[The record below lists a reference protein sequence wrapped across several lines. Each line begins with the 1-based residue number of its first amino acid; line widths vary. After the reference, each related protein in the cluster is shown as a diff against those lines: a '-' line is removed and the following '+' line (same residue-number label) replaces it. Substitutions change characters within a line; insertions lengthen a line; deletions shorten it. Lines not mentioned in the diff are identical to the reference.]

1 MQGAGSL
8 RRKGVW
14 RTVAG
19 MSVLLVLSGCS
30 PVSIHRL
37 SLVDAYRARTRSA
50 LATDQ
55 FSASTHTVLQRQ
67 NLLSVWKTQPEK
79 ALASLRA
86 ATQTGFYS
94 DDVSSQ
100 IFALAELNYLLAR
113 RHHDPALFMTA
124 ALYAYAYLS
133 PDAPEGER
141 PSPYDEHF
149 RQACDLYMLA
159 LTEALGSPARVGSQV
174 WTLPVGRLELQ
185 ANPDDLNWHGHTL
198 TDFRPTARFTV
209 SGLNN
214 IYTEPGL
221 GEPLAAIPQMNAG
234 ETHSFQISDKMRVPV
249 SLFMKIDHAR
259 EQVLSD
265 HMSGRLIL
273 TASDNAVERRE
284 DSHQVPLQY
293 DPTTARAISLSES
306 VDWSAEYIG
315 FLNGRYFDD
324 HKRLQLA
331 AIEPHKKGRMPV
343 VLVHGTASS
352 AGRWAN
358 MINDLL
364 ADREIRKHFEF
375 WVFSYSTGNPIPYS
389 AIQLR
394 ESLQEAIHNLGGVQA
409 DPALGHITL
418 IGHSQGGLLSKML
431 VINAGNRLWDG
442 MVSVPLDRLDLTM
455 KTRDL
460 LREALFPSVMPE
472 VKNVVFISTPQH
484 GSYLATL
491 SVSRF
496 LGRMITFPFTVT
508 HVLNQLVQADD
519 ALRLDMSPWRV
530 ASVYGMSPQ
539 SSFIQSLA
547 AIEVAPEV
555 EAHSIIPVTENGPSP
570 TASDGVVDYESA
582 HVPYVNSELV
592 VKHSEHSTQSNP
604 VTIAE
609 VRRILFRQI
618 METSSDKPPSG
629 DMEKR
634 NIVHIGGEYVPTER
648 SWK

>member
-1 MQGAGSL
+1 
-8 RRKGVW
+8 
-14 RTVAG
+14 
-19 MSVLLVLSGCS
+19 MSGLAVLMALSACS
-30 PVSIHRL
+30 PISVHRL
-37 SLVDAYRARTRSA
+37 SLVDAYRERTRSA
-50 LATDQ
+50 LEADH

-67 NLLSVWKTQPEK
+67 NLLSVWKKQPEQ
-79 ALASLRA
+79 ALASLRT
-86 ATQTGFYS
+86 ATQAGFYTS
-94 DDVSSQ
+94 DLSSQ
-100 IFALAELNYLLAR
+100 MFALAELSYLLAR
-113 RHHDPALFMTA
+113 RRHDPAQFMMA

-141 PSPYDEHF
+141 PNPYDVHF

-159 LTEALGSPARVGSQV
+159 LTEALGSPARVNSQV

-198 TDFRPTARFTV
+198 TDFRPTARFEV

-214 IYTEPGL
+214 IYSTSGL
-221 GEPLAAIPQMNAG
+221 GEPLAAIPRMNPG

-249 SLFMKIDHAR
+249 SLFIELDHSR

-273 TASDNAVERRE
+273 TANDNATERRE
-284 DSHQVPLQY
+284 DSHQVALQY

-306 VDWSAEYIG
+306 VDWSAEYAS

-343 VLVHGTASS
+343 VLVYGTASS

-358 MINDLL
+358 MVNDLL
-364 ADREIRKHFEF
+364 ADPEIRKHFEF
-375 WVFSYSTGNPIPYS
+375 WVFSYGTGNPIPYS

-394 ESLQEAIHNLGGVQA
+394 QSLQEAIHNLGGVQA

-431 VINAGNRLWDG
+431 VINAENHLWDG
-442 MVSVPLDRLDLTM
+442 MVSVPLDHLNLAPE
-455 KTRDL
+455 TRSL
-460 LREALFPSVMPE
+460 LKEALFPSVMPE
-472 VKNVVFISTPQH
+472 VKTVVFISTPQH

-496 LGRMITFPFTVT
+496 LGRMITLPFTVT
-508 HVLNQLVQADD
+508 HVLNQLIQADD

-539 SSFIQSLA
+539 SSFIQSLS

-555 EAHSIIPVTENGPSP
+555 EAHSIIPVTGNGPSS

-609 VRRILFRQI
+609 VRRILFQQI
-618 METSSDKPPSG
+618 LETSSDAPPSG
-629 DMEKR
+629 DMTKK
-634 NIVHIGGEYVPTER
+634 NIVRIGGEYVSTGR

>member
-1 MQGAGSL
+1 MQVM
-8 RRKGVW
+8 RRKGQGSLIQ
-14 RTVAG
+14 ALACL
-19 MSVLLVLSGCS
+19 SVLVTLSACS

-37 SLVDAYRARTRSA
+37 SLIDAYKERTRSA
-50 LATDQ
+50 LETDQ

-67 NLLSVWKTQPEK
+67 NLLAVWKTKPEK
-79 ALASLRA
+79 ALASLRL
-86 ATQTGFYS
+86 ATQEGFYS
-94 DDVSSQ
+94 KDVSSQ

-113 RHHDPALFMTA
+113 RHHDPALFMMA

-133 PDAPEGER
+133 PDAPEAER

-185 ANPDDLNWHGHTL
+185 ANPDDLNWHGHIL
-198 TDFRPTARFTV
+198 TDFRPTARFAV

-214 IYTEPGL
+214 IYSEPGL

-249 SLFMKIDHAR
+249 SLFMEIDHSR

-265 HMSGRLIL
+265 HMVGRMVL
-273 TASDNAVERRE
+273 TASDNATERRE

-293 DPTTARAISLSES
+293 DPTTARAVSLSES

-315 FLNGRYFDD
+315 FLNGRYFDN

-331 AIEPHKKGRMPV
+331 AIEPHRKGRMPV
-343 VLVHGTASS
+343 VLVYGTASS

-364 ADREIRKHFEF
+364 ADPEIRKHFEF
-375 WVFSYSTGNPIPYS
+375 WVFSYGTGNPIPYS
-389 AIQLR
+389 AVQLR
-394 ESLQEAIHNLGGVQA
+394 QSLQEAIQNLGGMQA

-431 VINAGNRLWDG
+431 VINAENRLWDG
-442 MVSVPLDRLDLTM
+442 LISVPLDQLNLTSR
-455 KTRDL
+455 TRDM
-460 LREALFPSVMPE
+460 LREALFPSAMPE

-539 SSFIQSLA
+539 SSFIQSLS
-547 AIEVAPEV
+547 AIEVSPDV
-555 EAHSIIPVTENGPSP
+555 EAHSIIPVTGDGPSP
-570 TASDGVVDYESA
+570 TASDGVVNYESA

-609 VRRILFRQI
+609 VRRILFEQI
-618 METSSDKPPSG
+618 LETSSDQPPSG
-629 DMEKR
+629 DMAKR
-634 NIVHIGGEYVPTER
+634 NIMRIGGEYVPTGR

>member
-1 MQGAGSL
+1 MWG
-8 RRKGVW
+8 
-14 RTVAG
+14 TVVG
-19 MSVLLVLSGCS
+19 LSVLLLLSACS
-30 PVSIHRL
+30 PVSVHHL
-37 SLVDAYRARTRSA
+37 SLVDAYRERTRSA
-50 LATDQ
+50 LETDR
-55 FSASTHTVLQRQ
+55 FSNSTYTVLQRQ

-79 ALASLRA
+79 ALASLRK
-86 ATQTGFYS
+86 ATQAGFYS
-94 DDVSSQ
+94 ENISAQ
-100 IFALAELNYLLAR
+100 MFALAELNYLLAR
-113 RHHDPALFMTA
+113 RHHDPALFMMA

-133 PDAPEGER
+133 PDAPEAER
-141 PSPYDEHF
+141 PSPYDGHF

-159 LTEALGSPARVGSQV
+159 LTEAFGSPARVGAQV

-198 TDFRPTARFTV
+198 TDFRPTARFAV

-214 IYTEPGL
+214 IYSEPGL

-234 ETHSFQISDKMRVPV
+234 ETSSFQISDKMRVPV
-249 SLFMKIDHAR
+249 SLFMEIDHSR

-265 HMSGRLIL
+265 HMSGRLVL
-273 TASDNAVERRE
+273 TASDNAMEHQE
-284 DSHQVPLQY
+284 DRHQVPLQY
-293 DPTTARAISLSES
+293 DPSTARAISLSES
-306 VDWSAEYIG
+306 VDWSAEYTG

-331 AIEPHKKGRMPV
+331 AIEPHRKGRMPV

-352 AGRWAN
+352 AGRWAD

-364 ADREIRKHFEF
+364 ADRDIRKHFEF
-375 WVFSYSTGNPIPYS
+375 WLFSYSTGNPIPYS
-389 AIQLR
+389 AMQLR
-394 ESLQEAIHNLGGVQA
+394 ESLQEAIHNLGGVEA
-409 DPALGHITL
+409 DPALGHVTL

-431 VINAGNRLWDG
+431 VINTGNRLWDG
-442 MVSVPLDRLDLTM
+442 MVSVPLDSLDLTP

-460 LREALFPSVMPE
+460 LQEALFPSAMPE

-491 SVSRF
+491 SLSRF
-496 LGRMITFPFTVT
+496 LGRMITLPFTVT
-508 HVLNQLVQADD
+508 HILNQLVQADG

-539 SSFIQSLA
+539 SRFIRSIS
-547 AIEVAPEV
+547 AIEVSPDV
-555 EAHSIIPVTENGPSP
+555 EAHSIIPVTGDAPSP

-609 VRRILFRQI
+609 VRRILFQQI
-618 METSSDKPPSG
+618 VETSSDRPPAG
-629 DMEKR
+629 DMAKR
-634 NIVHIGGEYVPTER
+634 NIVRIGGEYVPTER